1 MEEVG
6 ALARRNV
13 LRRTAPLPR
22 RLRIAAFLP
31 QTHHEEMLGAVG
43 HLQGVKNKKML
54 LDFEKHRSRAASETR
69 SG

>member
-1 MEEVG
+1 
-6 ALARRNV
+6 
-13 LRRTAPLPR
+13 
-22 RLRIAAFLP
+22 
-31 QTHHEEMLGAVG
+31 MLGAVG